1 MWLVWLP
8 VHPWVTRV
16 RGVTP
21 GKVSRMT
28 ETVLGVAALV
38 AIGVGAVAATSVFGR
53 RGRNTDKRA
62 VLAALDGQTIT
73 LTVARG
79 QNIAER
85 RGRLEVGDAE
95 RSIVFVDDDPDVQRR
110 PLGLNNPREGELIW
124 LGEILA
130 AYDSE
135 GRLVGGPW

>member
-1 MWLVWLP
+1 
-8 VHPWVTRV
+8 
-16 RGVTP
+16 
-21 GKVSRMT
+21 MT
-28 ETVLGVAALV
+28 WTVLGVTALV
-38 AIGVGAVAATSVFGR
+38 AVGIGAIAATSVFGR

-62 VLAALDGQTIT
+62 VLAALDGQIIT
-73 LTVARG
+73 LRVARG

-95 RSIVFVDDDPDVQRR
+95 RSIVFVDEDPDFQRR
-110 PLGLNNPREGELIW
+110 PLGLNNSRQGEVIW
-124 LGEILA
+124 LGEILR